1 MVILCLITS
10 HIYTTK
16 CTTVGPRED
25 GTSSAEG
32 EFHKVAFLSLSTL
45 SLFGSL
51 WCSTCNPLFCPGIY
65 TKGTAAATVS
75 DTSTPTWQC
84 VLASCWPWRLC
95 CSLPNGWT
103 TGTLMVELFSED
115 YAITHLDIA
124 VTGSRV
130 NQNLTWPCPDRLA
143 PCLLSGYSF

>member
-1 MVILCLITS
+1 MPKVPLTSPFNAQRLGLGRMVLLRLKESSTRKHFFPFQHCLFLGL
-10 HIYTTK
+10 Y
-16 CTTVGPRED
+16 D
-25 GTSSAEG
+25 
-32 EFHKVAFLSLSTL
+32 VALVTL
-45 SLFGSL
+45 
-51 WCSTCNPLFCPGIY
+51 LFCAGIY

-84 VLASCWPWRLC
+84 VLAFCWPWRLC

>member
-1 MVILCLITS
+1 MGLYDVALVTLCFAQAST
-10 HIYTTK
+10 
-16 CTTVGPRED
+16 PRVLLQPQFPTPAHLPGSVCLPLAD
-25 GTSSAEG
+25 LGAY
-32 EFHKVAFLSLSTL
+32 VALSL
-45 SLFGSL
+45 
-51 WCSTCNPLFCPGIY
+51 
-65 TKGTAAATVS
+65 
-75 DTSTPTWQC
+75 
-84 VLASCWPWRLC
+84 
-95 CSLPNGWT
+95 NGWT